1 MNMIKKRE
9 NEWIGTNLPIKIQRS
24 PLSRLR
30 MAMDLIF
37 NSMACMVWQ
46 VDASHL
52 ISSHPIPLRLQPSFF
67 PFSVAFWLNDRILKD
82 IWANGQT
89 EISIIRRPQDTEM
102 RESETSAPM
111 LKMTTPSS
119 SLCLQ
124 HLSSGLCVCHV
135 CMNAHFHLGKRKS
148 DSTMVHTLQIRSR

>member
-1 MNMIKKRE
+1 MKLSIDLLVFFYLFIKEFYNMIKKRE
-9 NEWIGTNLPIKIQRS
+9 NEWIGTNLPIKIQRA

-67 PFSVAFWLNDRILKD
+67 PFSVAF
-82 IWANGQT
+82 
-89 EISIIRRPQDTEM
+89 
-102 RESETSAPM
+102 
-111 LKMTTPSS
+111 
-119 SLCLQ
+119 
-124 HLSSGLCVCHV
+124 
-135 CMNAHFHLGKRKS
+135 
-148 DSTMVHTLQIRSR
+148 